1 MKDQNCI
8 FSYDMGN
15 TGNNPKKKTTA
26 WYLTAKL
33 TRTKRWDVYCL
44 SESVIHIQRLL
55 KVEKTPAD
63 QSELL
68 SRGRARRDVK

>member
-33 TRTKRWDVYCL
+33 TRNKRWDVYCL
-44 SESVIHIQRLL
+44 SESVIHIQR
-55 KVEKTPAD
+55 
-63 QSELL
+63 
-68 SRGRARRDVK
+68 R